1 MRVGDEHRGGV
12 RMEVR
17 RKVAD
22 PDAHDHR
29 RFPALPLLFQ
39 LGQDYTALADRTE
52 RTAAL
57 ASKYGH
63 ERRLCGPELGAINE
77 LAPLELKA
85 LLAYLHIEIH
95 ILSD

>member
-1 MRVGDEHRGGV
+1 MSI
-12 RMEVR
+12 
-17 RKVAD
+17 VAF
-22 PDAHDHR
+22 R
-29 RFPALPLLFQ
+29 LFLFSQ
-39 LGQDYTALADRTE
+39 LGQDYTALADRPG
-52 RTAAL
+52 RTAAF

-77 LAPLELKA
+77 LAPLALKA